1 MHADGSQCGRV
12 ELNLFCRRERGDVVG
27 TQVLTELGEWAAQ
40 AAAPSTS
47 ISVKE
52 DDATLVAAAESGR
65 QEAFEILVRR
75 HQGKILR
82 TALHFTRN
90 REDAEDI
97 VQQSLQKAYVHLEQ
111 FQGHSSFSTWLT
123 RIAINEALMWLRRKR
138 NSHEIAIDQ
147 SNAEQENAVALD
159 VAYDGPSPED
169 SCLAQ
174 ELNQILSAA
183 LERLTPGLRKAIELR
198 ELAELSTEDAA
209 RAMGLSVAAVK
220 ARIFHGRRKLQKTLK
235 RWTSGNKRL
244 RGARGRERFQG
255 VPLRA
260 TRAVK
265 RNGDDHDNDGADGG
279 RLGALGIFV
288 PGRSRR

>member
-1 MHADGSQCGRV
+1 MRADGNQCGRV
-12 ELNLFCRRERGDVVG
+12 ELNLFRRRERGDIVG

-40 AAAPSTS
+40 AAAPSTAS
-47 ISVKE
+47 ISAKE

-75 HQGKILR
+75 HQGRILR

-138 NSHEIAIDQ
+138 ASHEIAIDQ
-147 SNAEQENAVALD
+147 SNAEQGNAVALD

-169 SCLAQ
+169 SCLAR

-183 LERLTPGLRKAIELR
+183 LEGLTPGLRKAIELR
-198 ELAELSTEDAA
+198 ELEELSTEDAA
-209 RAMGLSVAAVK
+209 RAMGLSVAAMK
-220 ARIFHGRRKLQKTLK
+220 ARVFHGRRKLQKTLK
-235 RWTSGNKRL
+235 RWTASGNARL
-244 RGARGRERFQG
+244 RTRRRREVVSQRAVPCNARGQAQWR
-255 VPLRA
+255 
-260 TRAVK
+260 
-265 RNGDDHDNDGADGG
+265 
-279 RLGALGIFV
+279 
-288 PGRSRR
+288 RS